1 MPQTDVL
8 MKIGRYD
15 QKVKFISE
23 GSITDEYGGVLPTEI
38 VELETWA
45 RIWQSVDRLP
55 ERRTLEELQMRLPAV
70 YRIAIQIRK
79 GFEPTVN
86 LRVIWRG
93 ETYNIIT
100 SPVVEDIRTSKEWIF
115 DICQSIGYRTLL

>member
-1 MPQTDVL
+1 

-45 RIWQSVDRLP
+45 RIEQLPQSRSLEQVQLKLP
-55 ERRTLEELQMRLPAV
+55 TV

-79 GFEPTVN
+79 GFNPTVN

-115 DICQSIGYRTLL
+115 DICQS